1 MKNRTVQ
8 GSWQKHLLPF
18 ETSTTWASPN
28 PSALGCYVDAGTQR
42 FWSLSKEGESNK
54 ASSSDNLICSVAQV
68 SVGMNEKYTMKT
80 SPMVG
85 AISRKL
91 QTLGAED
98 GLVSTPLLYE
108 SGSTVICG
116 YRFRICSRPSSKWST
131 GYPTL
136 AFHEWKR
143 FPKIIWGPM

>member
-1 MKNRTVQ
+1 
-8 GSWQKHLLPF
+8 
-18 ETSTTWASPN
+18 
-28 PSALGCYVDAGTQR
+28 
-42 FWSLSKEGESNK
+42 
-54 ASSSDNLICSVAQV
+54 
-68 SVGMNEKYTMKT
+68 MNEKYTMKT

-116 YRFRICSRPSSKWST
+116 YRFRICSQPSSKWST

-136 AFHEWKR
+136 AFHELKR
-143 FPKIIWGPM
+143 FPKII